1 MDGDDDFKRLIYN
14 YWKTGRFASKLDLI
28 ALMYNNI
35 LGRTK
40 EQYVELVEDV
50 LTNIDKYD
58 KMYKQT
64 KIEQFFIELLELLD
78 KYHVSIHVDCTEED
92 EKDMRIFFESAD
104 GTFCQDYD
112 DSIDPEAANG
122 FEECVEEGEK
132 PRTYSFPAVKYFKEQ
147 GIEVK

>member
-1 MDGDDDFKRLIYN
+1 MDGDDEFKRLIYN
-14 YWKTGRFASKLDLI
+14 HWKTGRFASKLDLI
-28 ALMYNNI
+28 AFMYDNI

-58 KMYKQT
+58 EIYKQT

-78 KYHVSIHVDCTEED
+78 KYHIEMYADNMEND
-92 EKDMRIFFESAD
+92 EKDMRIFFVSTD
-104 GTFCQDYD
+104 GTFGQDYD
-112 DSIDPEAANG
+112 DSIDPEAMNG
-122 FEECVEEGEK
+122 FEECVDEGEK